1 MYTILWSEKV
11 ILKFSEIYVLY
22 VLENELQEIKS
33 DNWQMKQKQEE
44 LNEELQNEIKD
55 LKA

>member
-1 MYTILWSEKV
+1 LQDTI
-11 ILKFSEIYVLY
+11 Y

-33 DNWQMKQKQEE
+33 ENWQMKQKQEE